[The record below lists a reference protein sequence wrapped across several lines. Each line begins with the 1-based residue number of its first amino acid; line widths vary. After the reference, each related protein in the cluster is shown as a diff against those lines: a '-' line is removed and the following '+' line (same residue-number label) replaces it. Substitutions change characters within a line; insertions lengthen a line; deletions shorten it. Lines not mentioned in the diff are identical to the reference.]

1 MLKSAKERL
10 LYTVGEYYRQVIL
23 GCCLITVLGVWI
35 VFGLMSRMV
44 KAQTVGLQE
53 GIAGEVIRFHVIA
66 NSDSDE
72 DQELKMMVKENV
84 VGYMNDLLREVTTVE
99 ETRELILKN
108 LDGIRDKAGQVI
120 EEQGYGYEVTAQL
133 EKCYFPMKSY
143 GDITFPAGEYE
154 ALRVCI
160 GKAVGRNWWC
170 VIFPNLCFIDSI
182 HAVVPQEQKEEL
194 KNVLTEDEYD
204 SLFSWKDSGDVRI
217 TMKVFEFFKQ

>member
-1 MLKSAKERL
+1 
-10 LYTVGEYYRQVIL
+10 
-23 GCCLITVLGVWI
+23 
-35 VFGLMSRMV
+35 
-44 KAQTVGLQE
+44 
-53 GIAGEVIRFHVIA
+53 
-66 NSDSDE
+66 
-72 DQELKMMVKENV
+72 
-84 VGYMNDLLREVTTVE
+84 
-99 ETRELILKN
+99 
-108 LDGIRDKAGQVI
+108 
-120 EEQGYGYEVTAQL
+120 
-133 EKCYFPMKSY
+133 MKSY